1 MQVMTKS
8 GDILSGVRVRQSDKE
23 LVLRDAARD
32 EMIIPLDS
40 IEKKK
45 EIGSIMPAG
54 LADLLTDAEFL
65 DLVRFLSEL
74 GKPGRFAVTAAP
86 VIRRWRVPDAA
97 GVEIPGYSLVQGALP
112 ADVPYAK
119 GEINVVTPG
128 LIRIRLNAA
137 KGLSLSV
144 DGAPVETK
152 EILDLELKLGVHQ
165 LKIDIDASRR
175 GGDPLRVEVEEAP
188 GSAGR
193 VQVVGGK

>member
-65 DLVRFLSEL
+65 DLVRFMSEL
-74 GKPGRFAVTAAP
+74 GKPGPYAVTAAP
-86 VIRRWRVPDAA
+86 VVRRWRVPAPS
-97 GVEIPGYSLVQGALP
+97 GVPGP
-112 ADVPYAK
+112 APSP
-119 GEINVVTPG
+119 TP
-128 LIRIRLNAA
+128 RASSPPPTPPSPASSRPSCRRLRAT
-137 KGLSLSV
+137 S
-144 DGAPVETK
+144 TW
-152 EILDLELKLGVHQ
+152 
-165 LKIDIDASRR
+165 SR
-175 GGDPLRVEVEEAP
+175 P
-188 GSAGR
+188 G
-193 VQVVGGK
+193 